1 MVGGAFGASSSGWNI
16 LGNVEIL
23 GPTKYLTNDMPK
35 NKNLKG
41 CMLHNLQVQLK
52 SRYLFA

>member
-1 MVGGAFGASSSGWNI
+1 MHLVVGGIFWEM
-16 LGNVEIL
+16 VEIL